1 MRRRPPLSCGEEFRC
16 IQGARHTRNEPP
28 QTERAK
34 GEASPNERNVK
45 ALVRDEA
52 KEFIGIFVYLLVV
65 FVLFVPHE
73 WIVLS
78 DHHIG
83 YRFYGFALINALILA
98 KIILVAEG
106 LHFADRFKD

>member
-1 MRRRPPLSCGEEFRC
+1 M
-16 IQGARHTRNEPP
+16 
-28 QTERAK
+28 
-34 GEASPNERNVK
+34 K

-65 FVLFVPHE
+65 FVLFVLHE

-83 YRFYGFALINALILA
+83 YRFYGFALLILA
-98 KIILVAEG
+98 KKILVAEG